1 MSLRPFSHFNLVCVY
16 FYVMYGTVDID
27 PSWHTQVV
35 ELKVR
40 LHCRACEKAV
50 RKALCRIKGTHAWH
64 WWYIHNICIM
74 YYVCMVNLNYM
85 NFTGVRCVEI
95 DVTSNKIT
103 VLGFMDRKMIVKAVR
118 KTGRRAEV
126 WPSYPPATSI
136 LSKSCC
142 PAREQPTSPS
152 GFRCILPSWAF

>member
-1 MSLRPFSHFNLVCVY
+1 
-16 FYVMYGTVDID
+16 
-27 PSWHTQVV
+27 
-35 ELKVR
+35 
-40 LHCRACEKAV
+40 
-50 RKALCRIKGTHAWH
+50 
-64 WWYIHNICIM
+64 
-74 YYVCMVNLNYM
+74 M

-95 DVTSNKIT
+95 DVISNKIT

-126 WPSYPPATSI
+126 WPSSPPSASI

-142 PAREQPTSPS
+142 PAREQPISPS

>member
-1 MSLRPFSHFNLVCVY
+1 ME
-16 FYVMYGTVDID
+16 
-27 PSWHTQVV
+27 VV

-50 RKALCRIKGTHAWH
+50 RKALCRIKG
-64 WWYIHNICIM
+64 
-74 YYVCMVNLNYM
+74 
-85 NFTGVRCVEI
+85 VRCVEI
-95 DVTSNKIT
+95 DVISNKIT

-126 WPSYPPATSI
+126 WPSSPPSTSI

-142 PAREQPTSPS
+142 PAREQPISPS

>member
-1 MSLRPFSHFNLVCVY
+1 MEAAGESGGNVSKFLLSGRNYLGGFR
-16 FYVMYGTVDID
+16 
-27 PSWHTQVV
+27 VV

-50 RKALCRIKGTHAWH
+50 RKALCRIKG
-64 WWYIHNICIM
+64 
-74 YYVCMVNLNYM
+74 
-85 NFTGVRCVEI
+85 VRCVEI
-95 DVTSNKIT
+95 DFISNKIT

-126 WPSYPPATSI
+126 WPSSLPSTSI

-142 PAREQPTSPS
+142 PAREQPTSTS